1 LHPAYN
7 RHFYLDYDEEEV
19 SMSDSD
25 FERQGLALLA
35 KIEQQLEHAMDDSGA
50 DWDSDLEGTVLRL
63 TFDDDSKMVINLQA
77 PLREVWLASRRGGFH
92 FRFDPQHGWI
102 DTRDGVVL
110 GQRLVEE
117 LGHHAGV
124 ELKALAL

>member
-1 LHPAYN
+1 
-7 RHFYLDYDEEEV
+7 
-19 SMSDSD
+19 MSDAD

-35 KIEQQLEHAMDDSGA
+35 NIEQQLEHAMEACGA

-63 TFDDDSKMVINLQA
+63 TFEDDSKVIINLQA

-92 FRFDPQHGWI
+92 FRCDPQAGWI
-102 DTRDGVVL
+102 DTRDRVSL

>member
-1 LHPAYN
+1 
-7 RHFYLDYDEEEV
+7 
-19 SMSDSD
+19 MSDSD

-35 KIEQQLEHAMDDSGA
+35 KIEQQLEHAMHDSGA

-92 FRFDPQHGWI
+92 FRFD
-102 DTRDGVVL
+102 
-110 GQRLVEE
+110 
-117 LGHHAGV
+117 
-124 ELKALAL
+124 